1 MDPLIGGAL
10 ISGGA
15 SILNN
20 AMNSVSVGIQ
30 NRQNMAN
37 WREQNEYNTPAN
49 QRKRLEQAGLAP
61 QLAYGGGSGGGGQ
74 AGAAPAMQRN
84 NLDFSQVGNIV
95 STYLDLKAKD
105 AAIENT
111 RQNTKTAVN
120 VGEGIRLDNVGKSM
134 IHDQTFSKDWS
145 ERDDDN
151 NFTPHYRRYMYDL
164 ENTQK
169 EGTRIG
175 AQTKNIE
182 QNTLVA
188 GKQFDLLKIR
198 EQIDNASLD
207 QLKTIGIIPNVDD
220 GNTQEIKML
229 YYMITGEKMGP
240 MSSKSGGILAK
251 ILGMLK
257 GSGQAS
263 KVVKKGGD
271 FFDDSLPKYQKPLR
285 RKVHVID
292 NR

>member
-49 QRKRLEQAGLAP
+49 QRKRMEAAGLAP
-61 QLAYGGGSGGGGQ
+61 QLMYGSGSSGGGQ

-105 AAIENT
+105 TAIENT
-111 RQNTKTAVN
+111 RQNTRKQGQETEN
-120 VGEGIRLDNVGKSM
+120 LRLDSVGKNIIM
-134 IHDQTFSKDWS
+134 DQTSSEDW
-145 ERDDDN
+145 EKNDDKTS
-151 NFTPHYRRYMYDL
+151 FTPFFRKYMADL

-175 AQTKNIE
+175 AQTKNLNQDTI
-182 QNTLVA
+182 VK
-188 GKQFDLLKIR
+188 GKQLDLLKIR
-198 EQIDNASLD
+198 EEIDNASLD
-207 QLKTIGIIPNVDD
+207 QLRKIGIIPNVDD

-229 YYMITGEKMGP
+229 YYMLTGERADT
-240 MSSKSGGILAK
+240 MSSKSGSIIGKIMSMLSPAK
-251 ILGMLK
+251 GAAK
-257 GSGQAS
+257 VAPVS
-263 KVVKKGGD
+263 KFEKHVRKNYKE
-271 FFDDSLPKYQKPLR
+271 FSKSLDGKL
-285 RKVHVID
+285 
-292 NR
+292 